1 MAAAASMAQQGG
13 ILLPQLTSS
22 TANPGFISII
32 DSNGMPQLLATSTP
46 ATTAAQSVAATQAVN
61 GAHGGSGGGGGGN
74 SPVILLGPSNV
85 PVVPPNIFY
94 ISPSELSSVQTTSAV
109 NTAAASLVNFNNQ
122 SIRTSTSS
130 PGYIVLPPSAAVQ
143 APMNIS
149 GLTPDQLLTLATLQQ
164 QQLQQ
169 LQQQQQQ
176 AKASTSPPLTS
187 LAGGRSVIA
196 QEPTAA
202 VQNIMAGGGGSV
214 EDHFARALGEQWVK
228 VKQGSAQQ
236 NKITA

>member
-1 MAAAASMAQQGG
+1 MLAVAAAAGMAQPGG

-22 TANPGFISII
+22 TTNPGFISII
-32 DSNGMPQLLATSTP
+32 DSNGMHQLLATSTP
-46 ATTAAQSVAATQAVN
+46 ATTVAQATPAAVN
-61 GAHGGSGGGGGGN
+61 GGSGGGGGGN

-94 ISPSELSSVQTTSAV
+94 LSPSELPSVQTASAV
-109 NTAAASLVNFNNQ
+109 NTAAAAANLVNFNNQ

-130 PGYIVLPPSAAVQ
+130 PGYIVLPPSAVQ

-149 GLTPDQLLTLATLQQ
+149 GLTGLTPDQLLTLATVQQ

-169 LQQQQQQ
+169 LQQQQV
-176 AKASTSPPLTS
+176 KASTSPPLTS
-187 LAGGRSVIA
+187 LASRA
-196 QEPTAA
+196 QEPTTA

-214 EDHFARALGEQWVK
+214 EDHFARALGDQWIK
-228 VKQGSAQQ
+228 VKQSTAPQQ